1 METATLCTHKSMTSN
16 NVNTGLNLKYILGL
30 SLTIN
35 EKLITHVTTNTIYV
49 VYFIHL
55 IRGIW
60 L

>member
-1 METATLCTHKSMTSN
+1 METATLCTHKSMTSK